1 MAARY
6 DLLVK
11 RSAEKELKQLNDAD
25 YDRIVKRL
33 LALAG
38 NPRPVGS
45 VKLTGHDVHRLRIG
59 EYRALYTVDDRA
71 RTIEIIS
78 VGHRKEIYR

>member
-6 DLLVK
+6 DLLIK
-11 RSAEKELKQLNDAD
+11 RSAEKELKQLGDAD
-25 YDRIVKRL
+25 HDRIIKRL
-33 LALAG
+33 LSLVD

-59 EYRALYTVDDRA
+59 NYRVLYTVDDQA

-78 VGHRKEIYR
+78 VGHRKEMYR

>member
-6 DLLVK
+6 ELLVK

-25 YDRIVKRL
+25 HDRIIKRL
-33 LALAG
+33 LTLAD

-45 VKLTGHDVHRLRIG
+45 VKLTGHEIHRLRIG
-59 EYRALYTVDDRA
+59 NYRVLYTVDDQA
-71 RTIEIIS
+71 KII
-78 VGHRKEIYR
+78 

>member
-6 DLLVK
+6 DLLIK
-11 RSAEKELKQLNDAD
+11 RSAEKDLKKMGDAD
-25 YDRIVKRL
+25 HDSVVKRL
-33 LALAG
+33 LSLVD

-45 VKLTGHDVHRLRIG
+45 VNLSGHDVHRLRIG
-59 EYRALYTVDDRA
+59 NYRALYTVDDQA
-71 RTIEIIS
+71 RTIESIS

>member
-6 DLLVK
+6 ELLVK

-25 YDRIVKRL
+25 HDRIVKRL
-33 LALAG
+33 LALAD

-45 VKLTGHDVHRLRIG
+45 VKLAGHEIYRLRIG
-59 EYRALYTVDDRA
+59 NYRALYTVDDRA
-71 RTIEIIS
+71 KIIEIIS